1 MPAPPTRPPSGN
13 ATVTGPEPFW
23 QTWTFDSLGDILTRT
38 DHAPAGNAGGDT
50 TTTYHYGTTGPVH
63 AVTSTSAT
71 NTVTGSLGSTSYGYN
86 GAGQTTTL
94 GAQTL
99 TWTPNG
105 SLATA
110 GTASAPDSYA
120 YDADGNELVE
130 NDNGTATL
138 YLPGEQ
144 LTASGGTTTGVRYY
158 SFANKIIGETT
169 GGTSQTLYWLGGNT
183 QGTMTTAV
191 EAFSEGVVI
200 RRAIEPYGT
209 VLNGTGTWP
218 DNRTF
223 LGDPSH
229 SSSGLVDVG
238 ARKYNPATGLFISV
252 DPNIDL
258 GDPQTLTGYTYAA
271 DNPVSASDPS
281 GELFMTYG
289 GGGGGGCPDGTR
301 GCPGY
306 RAPAPVRARLLT
318 DGSGHLGEDP
328 FAPYTAH
335 RSAPSRPRPKPAAP
349 VYNPITCARFGM
361 DCSIQGEKELMANIK
376 SSGFMPDF
384 YTLSAS
390 ICILICKGYSVT
402 IDKFGRRYVTSSW
415 GVGFG
420 ASLTLAPGFMPGWD
434 PADHTRTRVQQ
445 FLLGKSV
452 TDSFGVGPVS
462 ISQQNGFPEGPGPGQ
477 YDIEPGVGIGGDG
490 FSHQWSYTVRW

>member
-1 MPAPPTRPPSGN
+1 MESDTSG
-13 ATVTGPEPFW
+13 G
-23 QTWTFDSLGDILTRT
+23 
-38 DHAPAGNAGGDT
+38 T
-50 TTTYHYGTTGPVH
+50 TTT
-63 AVTSTSAT
+63 
-71 NTVTGSLGSTSYGYN
+71 
-86 GAGQTTTL
+86 
-94 GAQTL
+94 
-99 TWTPNG
+99 
-105 SLATA
+105 
-110 GTASAPDSYA
+110 
-120 YDADGNELVE
+120 
-130 NDNGTATL
+130 TL

-144 LTASGGTTTGVRYY
+144 LSTNGTTTTGVRYY
-158 SFANKIIGETT
+158 SFAGQVIGETT
-169 GGTSQTLYWLGGNT
+169 PTTLYWLSGNT

-191 EAFSEGVVI
+191 AAFSESTVI
-200 RRAIEPYGT
+200 RRASTPYGT
-209 VLNGTGTWP
+209 TLTGSGTWP

-223 LGDPSH
+223 LGDPCH
-229 SSSGLVDVG
+229 SATGLVDVG
-238 ARKYNPATGLFISV
+238 ARKFDPATGLFISV
-252 DPNIDL
+252 DPDL
-258 GDPQTLTGYTYAA
+258 DAANPQTMTGYTYAA
-271 DNPVSASDPS
+271 DDPVTDSDPT
-281 GELFMTYG
+281 GRELLAM
-289 GGGGGGCPDGTR
+289 GGGGGCPYGMQ

-306 RAPAPVRARLLT
+306 NAAPRREPGYSPMDT
-318 DGSGHLGEDP
+318 GHLGEDP